1 MGPIRWRIS
10 EGEYSMAQTVAFFG
24 LGNMGGPMAANLVKA
39 GYGVRAFDPVPTS
52 VAAAVDAGC
61 TAAANEAAA
70 VAGADVVIS
79 MLPNGEL
86 VEALFVDQA
95 RLFEQL
101 APGTLVIDCS
111 TIAAASSRRIAAEG
125 KKRHIRVVDAPVS
138 GGVAGAQAATLAFMC
153 GGEAADVEA
162 ARAVLQ
168 HMGANIF
175 HAGASGA
182 GQIAKICNNMLLA
195 VHMIGTAEALQLGV
209 DNGLDPKALSNIM
222 LKSSGCN
229 WSLEKYNP
237 WPGVMETAPASR
249 GYQGGFMVKLMQK
262 DLGLAMGA
270 ALASR
275 SSTPM
280 GALAQ
285 SLYNLYGELG
295 GADNTGLDFSSIQR
309 LFGGDRG

>member
-1 MGPIRWRIS
+1 MNK
-10 EGEYSMAQTVAFFG
+10 TVAFFG

-39 GYGVRAFDPVPTS
+39 GFQVRAFDLVPAS
-52 VAAAVDAGC
+52 VQQAVKDGCIAAA
-61 TAAANEAAA
+61 TEKAAAE
-70 VAGADVVIS
+70 GADFIIS
-79 MLPNGEL
+79 MLPDGAIAERLYIDGAGLLDL
-86 VEALFVDQA
+86 VNPAA
-95 RLFEQL
+95 
-101 APGTLVIDCS
+101 LVIDCS
-111 TIAAASSRRIAAEG
+111 TIAAASSRRIGIEG
-125 KKRHIRVVDAPVS
+125 KKRNIRVVDAPVS

-162 ARAVLQ
+162 AREVLK

-195 VHMIGTAEALQLGV
+195 IHMIGTAEALQLGV

-237 WPGVMETAPASR
+237 YPGVMDNVPASR
-249 GYQGGFMVKLMQK
+249 DYQGGFMVKLMQK

-270 ALASR
+270 ALASH

-280 GALAQ
+280 GALANN
-285 SLYNLYGELG
+285 LYNLYSHLG
-295 GADNTGLDFSSIQR
+295 G
-309 LFGGDRG
+309 

>member
-1 MGPIRWRIS
+1 
-10 EGEYSMAQTVAFFG
+10 MAKTVAFFG

-39 GYGVRAFDPVPTS
+39 GFRVRAFDLVP
-52 VAAAVDAGC
+52 AAVQQAAQDGC
-61 TAAANEAAA
+61 SAA
-70 VAGADVVIS
+70 VTEQAAVEGADFVIS
-79 MLPNGEL
+79 MLPDGAIAE
-86 VEALFVDQA
+86 
-95 RLFEQL
+95 RLYL
-101 APGTLVIDCS
+101 DGAGLLNLIGPATLVIDCS
-111 TIAAASSRRIAAEG
+111 TIAAASSRRIAAAG
-125 KKRHIRVVDAPVS
+125 RQRGIRVVDAPVS
-138 GGVAGAQAATLAFMC
+138 GGVAGAQAGTLAFMC

-162 ARAVLQ
+162 AREVLQ

-209 DNGLDPKALSNIM
+209 DNGLDPKVLSNIM

-249 GYQGGFMVKLMQK
+249 NYQGGFMVRLMQK

-270 ALASR
+270 ALASH

-295 GADNTGLDFSSIQR
+295 GEDNTGLDFSSIQR
-309 LFGGDRG
+309 LFGGPR